1 MNFSYDVF
9 EQSIRELSIAELQQ
23 YNANAW
29 ITHVQALGHTKANRN
44 HGVAVDYA
52 RELTRRGVVLD
63 TSIEGVFNGE
73 GSW

>member
-1 MNFSYDVF
+1 MIFSHDKLQ
-9 EQSIRELSIAELQQ
+9 ESIRELSTAELQQ
-23 YNANAW
+23 YCANAS
-29 ITHVQALGHTKANRN
+29 ITSNQASGHTKARRN
-44 HGVAVDYA
+44 SGVTSDYA